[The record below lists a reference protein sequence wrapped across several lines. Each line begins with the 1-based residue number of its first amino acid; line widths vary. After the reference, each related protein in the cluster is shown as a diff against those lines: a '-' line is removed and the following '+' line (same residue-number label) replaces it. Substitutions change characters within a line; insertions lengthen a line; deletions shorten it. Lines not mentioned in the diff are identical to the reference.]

1 MKNKKNGHI
10 GIIFVTTAFVLI
22 TIVLVIIFFINQ
34 GIKTKNTH
42 KSLVSNDTV
51 STEVEV
57 LKVIDDEDTYVTI
70 VKHMDHEHVIDS
82 KEIYEYSKDK
92 IGEKVK
98 GYANYSD
105 VENNHTIDLVLK

>member
-10 GIIFVTTAFVLI
+10 GIIFVTTTFVLI

-34 GIKTKNTH
+34 GIKTNKP
-42 KSLVSNDTV
+42 VISNDTV

-82 KEIYEYSKDK
+82 KEIYDYSKDK
-92 IGEKVK
+92 IGTKIK
-98 GYANYSD
+98 GYANYND
-105 VENNHTIDLVLK
+105 TQNNHTIDLTLK